1 MSAIE
6 QIEDLEH
13 RVLALEREVQL
24 LKSRL
29 RDRTISES
37 LNGVDVV
44 RGQTKT
50 TVHVSDQVVADN
62 SPTTPVSRLLNHQ

>member
-62 SPTTPVSRLLNHQ
+62 IPTTPVSRLLNHQ

>member
-13 RVLALEREVQL
+13 RVVALEREVQL

-29 RDRTISES
+29 RDGTIGEAM
-37 LNGVDVV
+37 NGVDVV
-44 RGQTKT
+44 RGQ
-50 TVHVSDQVVADN
+50 VRSIDHPSDPVLTDSV
-62 SPTTPVSRLLNHQ
+62 PTPVTRLLNHH

>member
-13 RVLALEREVQL
+13 RVVALEREVQL

-29 RDRTISES
+29 RDGTIGEAM
-37 LNGVDVV
+37 NGVDVV
-44 RGQTKT
+44 RGQVRAIDHPGDPALTDS
-50 TVHVSDQVVADN
+50 V
-62 SPTTPVSRLLNHQ
+62 PTPVTRLLNHH

>member
-13 RVLALEREVQL
+13 RVVALEREVQL

-29 RDRTISES
+29 RDGTIGEAM
-37 LNGVDVV
+37 NGVDVV
-44 RGQTKT
+44 RGQ
-50 TVHVSDQVVADN
+50 VRVIDHPSDPVLTDSA
-62 SPTTPVSRLLNHQ
+62 STPVTRLLNHH